1 MLRLEVSI
9 PGAGQALA
17 AAGRAAGAADGLAA
31 LHLAMAMGVELAVKR
46 HLRESYA
53 ARSPRTGFYGRMA
66 QATAGTADQEAGTV
80 TVGAGIR
87 GAALRYFGG
96 TVAAGKTISSITGK
110 PTRLLAIPTKD
121 VPVSGSTRETPANAG
136 ILKYLPSKKGG
147 GVLVEGEQVTGKRGK
162 TRVERKPGG
171 RLLFIL
177 KAYTKH
183 DPDPGLLPDQAALEA
198 AARAAAGDHIAAA
211 TASGS
216 EGARRRGIRAAV
228 RGPLDHR
235 REGRASPRAGPIR
248 AAGPHD
254 DPGADR
260 GGEGE
265 MAGGG
270 AALPRAQPDAD
281 AFLHRL

>member
-1 MLRLEVSI
+1 MLRLEVNIS
-9 PGAGQALA
+9 GAEQALA
-17 AAGRAAGAADGLAA
+17 AVGRTLDAADDRAA

-66 QATAGTADQEAGTV
+66 QATADTADQEAGTV

-96 TVAAGKTISSITGK
+96 TVAAGKTISSITGR

-198 AARAAAGDHIAAA
+198 AARAAAGARAAA

>member
-1 MLRLEVSI
+1 MLRLDVNVEDAAAMAMVRRAEA
-9 PGAGQALA
+9 AGQ
-17 AAGRAAGAADGLAA
+17 DGEG
-31 LHLAMAMGVELAVKR
+31 LHLAMAMGVEALVKK
-46 HLRESYA
+46 HLRAKYVS
-53 ARSPRTGFYGRMA
+53 RSPNTGFYGRMA
-66 QATAGTADQEAGTV
+66 EATAGTATKAEGTV

-96 TVAAGKTISSITGK
+96 TVAAGKTISSITGR

-121 VPVSGSTRETPANAG
+121 VPVSGSTRETPANMG
-136 ILKYLPSKKGG
+136 MLKYLPSTKGG